1 MLSKK
6 IEKIFKYSIL
16 SILIGLLIFLSLSVV
31 PLSKWSGAI
40 VETILTENYT
50 NVFLS
55 RVCQNGSMP
64 INKKDFLDGGEHYVF
79 DEEGYVLDAQHQR
92 VLIKCLDKDK
102 SIYIIY
108 STGKNKK
115 DETGSG
121 DDIKVFFRVLAEE
134 NDMSFVV
141 PPPLVTCDT
150 VASSPKPIP
159 PAQPLPTITTLSAT
173 G

>member
-6 IEKIFKYSIL
+6 IENILKYGIL
-16 SILIGLLIFLSLSVV
+16 SILIGLLIFFSLSVV
-31 PLSKWSGAI
+31 PLSRWSGAI

-64 INKKDFLDGGEHYVF
+64 INKKDFLDEGKHYVF

-102 SIYIIY
+102 RIYIIY
-108 STGKNKK
+108 STGRNKK

-121 DDIKVFFRVLAEE
+121 DDIKAFFRVLAEK
-134 NDMSFVV
+134 VIH
-141 PPPLVTCDT
+141 PL
-150 VASSPKPIP
+150 
-159 PAQPLPTITTLSAT
+159 
-173 G
+173 